1 MVDFVELSIKR
12 TQSVRTMEELSV
24 EFVQQTFKRYFSKI
38 SAETEPVSN
47 CRDTNNNLYLLIP
60 QYL

>member
-12 TQSVRTMEELSV
+12 TQSVRTTEELSV

-47 CRDTNNNLYLLIP
+47 L
-60 QYL
+60 